1 MSDKNVGR
9 SNYRTAVALTKS
21 DVTTYS
27 PLFDAIYVGAAGAVS
42 IVDGEG
48 NTVVFGAV
56 TAGTL
61 LPIAVYQLLDAT
73 VATSVVGLR
82 Y

>member
-1 MSDKNVGR
+1 MKS
-9 SNYRTAVALTKS
+9 YRTAQAITKS

-27 PLFDAIYVGAAGAVS
+27 PMLDALYVGGAGAVS

-56 TAGTL
+56 TAGSL
-61 LPIAVYQLLDAT
+61 IPVSVYQVLDAT
-73 VATSVVGLR
+73 VAANIVGLR